1 MKNYILSI
9 AALCAFASA
18 SAVIEEAFLP
28 ENLMQCI
35 VQGEI
40 CKNILGLTQILD
52 SYAAGDLTEDQ
63 LKQEITQI
71 VGMFKNIPNDN
82 SQRSMMLMAEAEL
95 FQQAFAAVADVA
107 RKNQLPA
114 LDAKRVR
121 KGVDVQAARLKVI
134 GMIEAALK

>member
-35 VQGEI
+35 VQGKMAEHAY
-40 CKNILGLTQILD
+40 GLIQLLD
-52 SYAAGDLTEDQ
+52 GYAAGDLAEDQ
-63 LKQEITQI
+63 LKQMITQMAS
-71 VGMFKNIPNDN
+71 VFKNIPNDN
-82 SQRSMMLMAEAEL
+82 SERSMMLMSEAE
-95 FQQAFAAVADVA
+95 FFKQAFAAVAETA